1 VWCAHCVHLDE
12 PALSRFA
19 RTGTGVAH
27 CPSSNQRLG
36 SGIAAVPRML
46 QLGIAVGLGVDGAA
60 SNDGCNLL
68 HEARAACL
76 LARGGARDAGAM
88 QARTAL
94 ELATRGGAQVLG
106 RDDIGSLRPGMSA
119 DFIALNVDRPQFA
132 GAWDLVAA
140 LILCQPDS
148 VDFSYVNG
156 RKIVDEGRL
165 VTAEMPI
172 LIERTQA
179 AARAMQVARAP

>member
-1 VWCAHCVHLDE
+1 
-12 PALSRFA
+12 
-19 RTGTGVAH
+19 
-27 CPSSNQRLG
+27 
-36 SGIAAVPRML
+36 ML
-46 QLGIAVGLGVDGAA
+46 QLGISVGLGVDGAA
-60 SNDGCNLL
+60 SNDGCNVL

-76 LARGGARDAGAM
+76 LARGGARDAAAM

-106 RDDIGSLRPGMSA
+106 RDDIGCLSAGMSA

-148 VDFSYVNG
+148 VDFSYING
-156 RKIVDEGRL
+156 RKIVDAGRL
-165 VTAEMPI
+165 ATAELAI
-172 LIERTQA
+172 LVEHTQA
-179 AARAMQVARAP
+179 AMRAMARASVL